1 MSTMKPLLAIL
12 SAAVM
17 LLAVSS
23 SVTMAGPNNHI
34 VKYVWVK
41 PP

>member
-1 MSTMKPLLAIL
+1 MTTMKPLVAIL

-34 VKYVWVK
+34 DQYIWIK
-41 PP
+41 P